1 MPKNRHDLIVQRI
14 VVKKG
19 LTLDMADILVEDMKR
34 AIDHFATQPN
44 NVSKT
49 SGSHFAHL

>member
-1 MPKNRHDLIVQRI
+1 
-14 VVKKG
+14 
-19 LTLDMADILVEDMKR
+19 MADVLVEDMKR

-44 NVSKT
+44 NVPKT